1 MNKLIMLAVAAS
13 IGCTTAQVVAAPA
26 LTASWIQK
34 SSIQGYPAGPG
45 PRGWMKMA
53 YDQAAQ
59 KIFLIGGSGDQY
71 YNDIWHYSLS
81 TDKWTLIEPH
91 ANCSVVNVAFTPP
104 SGRDEQTVEYDAYNN
119 KYWMLGGTGYKCI
132 KPVGTAAAG
141 TSSTQIVDPTLP
153 NAPANY
159 YKDFTVDVGGIKT
172 YVTAFDPAT
181 KTLTLS
187 TAISGLASGV
197 KYTYY
202 AQSGS
207 NTWKYDLATK
217 QWSSFEGPHWGNLA
231 PSPFP
236 RLSPATAYSSKDKKI
251 VLFSGNFSNN
261 DTWALDV
268 VTQTWSRKLANATT
282 SPPPLGQLS
291 SSMVYDSVNDVFVLY
306 GGTCMVNA
314 PTCKYGYYKP
324 IDETWV
330 YRLSTNTWQKM
341 NPLTNPGPRQQHVM
355 YYDSDNGVVVLH
367 GGDSGNG
374 LKNDT
379 WIYEY
384 SSNSWVNVT
393 PATSPAPTRLAA
405 IAYDPV
411 ARQGFLYG
419 GVDANRGDVRA
430 TWALRLVA
438 AGTPN
443 IGPVAA
449 ASVNTTTGLTSTTF
463 LFSSS
468 GSNDPDGTVV
478 SYLWNFG
485 DGTSSTAASPSKTY
499 SAAGS
504 YVATLTVTD
513 NQGATGSQSIT
524 MTVNAPIPAP
534 TVSLQSVTL
543 QGTVSDNTVS
553 QITVNGATVSVV
565 GGAFSAPV
573 TISGAT
579 TNVNIQAVGVGGTTN
594 KTVTIS
600 AP

>member
-1 MNKLIMLAVAAS
+1 MNKLISFAVMAA
-13 IGCTTAQVVAAPA
+13 IGFATSEAIAAPA
-26 LTASWIQK
+26 LTASWVQK
-34 SSIQGYPAGPG
+34 ASVKSYPAGPG
-45 PRGWMKMA
+45 PRGWMKMT
-53 YDQAAQ
+53 YDPVAQ
-59 KIFLIGGSGDQY
+59 KIVLIGGSGDFY

-81 TDKWTLIEPH
+81 NDTWTMIEPLS
-91 ANCSVVNVAFTPP
+91 NCSVVNTSFTPP
-104 SGRDEQTVEYDAYNN
+104 SGRDEQTVEYDAFNN
-119 KYWMLGGTGYKCI
+119 KYWMLGGTGYKCT
-132 KPVGTAAAG
+132 KPTGTTAAG
-141 TSSTQIVDPTLP
+141 TTTTKIVDPNLP
-153 NAPANY
+153 NAPTNF
-159 YKDFTVDVGGIKT
+159 YKDFTIDVGGVRA
-172 YVTAFDPAT
+172 YVTASDPAT
-181 KTLTLS
+181 KTLTLG
-187 TAISGLASGV
+187 TAITSLASGV
-197 KYTYY
+197 SYSYY
-202 AQSGS
+202 AQTSG
-207 NTWKYDLATK
+207 NTWKYDLATR
-217 QWSSFEGPHWGNLA
+217 QWTGFEGPHWSNLA

-251 VLFSGNFSNN
+251 VLFSGNMSNN

-268 VTQTWSRKLANATT
+268 VSQTWSQKLGNATT

-291 SSMVYDSVNDVFVLY
+291 SSMVYDSVNDVFVMY

-330 YRLSTNTWQKM
+330 YKLSTNTWQKM

-355 YYDSDNGVVVLH
+355 YYDPDNKVVVLH

-379 WIYEY
+379 WVYDY
-384 SSNSWVNVT
+384 SSNSWVEVT
-393 PATSPAPTRLAA
+393 PATSPAPSRLAA
-405 IAYDPV
+405 IAYDPA

-443 IGPVAA
+443 LSPIAS
-449 ASVNTTTGLTSTTF
+449 ASVNATTGLTSTSF
-463 LFSSS
+463 LFSST

-499 SAAGS
+499 PVAGT

-513 NQGATGSQSIT
+513 NQGATGSQSLTI
-524 MTVNAPIPAP
+524 TVNAPIPAP
-534 TVSLQSVTL
+534 TVALKTVTL

-553 QITVNGATVSVV
+553 QITVNGATVPVV
-565 GGAFSAPV
+565 GGSFSAPV

-579 TNVNIQAVGVGGTTN
+579 TNVSIQAVGVGGTTN